1 MSTITVNGLGS
12 GIDYNSWIEELV
24 AVKQAKIDA
33 VSAQVSNITSKE
45 DTLSSLKT
53 NYSSLLANIKTLSD
67 TLSSTSVF
75 NKKTATSSSDAITV
89 SADSKANTQS
99 IKVTVDSLA
108 TATTA
113 KSASTV
119 ASYADSTTKIS
130 NISEGAIKA
139 GTFSVYVGG
148 VKHSL
153 SITSDETLD
162 DVVKSLNYD
171 ADAGTGI
178 EGVTAGISNGKLTI
192 SASGASTVTVGSS
205 SDTSNFSNV
214 MSLTRNPDTGAYS
227 SSKAVFS
234 TDTTTAITNTT
245 FASKTING
253 TPTNKVTEGTFT
265 IGNAEFTIDST
276 TTLDSL
282 ITKINNNKD
291 AGVTAYW
298 DSNSGKLVLN
308 ATEEG
313 ATNINIE
320 AGTSNFTDIMGLT
333 ASGGIVQEAQTLGT
347 NAVLTINGTSI
358 TSASNTINSDVSGIT
373 GVTLTL
379 NNKTTSTATV
389 NVTKDTNA
397 AVNAITNFVSSY
409 NMAISNT
416 ENATKTGGKLNGESL
431 LSMFESSVRK
441 GATAGVSF
449 DNTYKSLASIGI
461 TTGAVTTDMSTDI
474 KQLKIDKDKL
484 TAALESNP
492 DGVMNLLIGND
503 TLKTNGVLTK
513 MGKTLESSLDGAKG
527 YFVRQE
533 NSYESQAGR
542 LNDKITRM
550 KTSMEKY
557 QTSLETKFQAMDQL
571 ISNLHNSSSVFD
583 SYFNNKNSK
592 SS

>member
-12 GIDYNSWIEELV
+12 GLDYNSWIEELV

-33 VSAQVSNITSKE
+33 VSKQVSTITSKE
-45 DTLSSLKT
+45 SALSSLKT
-53 NYSSLLANIKTLSD
+53 NYSSLLSNIQTLSD

-89 SADSKANTQS
+89 SADSKASTQS
-99 IKVTVDSLA
+99 IKVTVESLA
-108 TATTA
+108 TVTTA
-113 KSASTV
+113 KSTSNV
-119 ASYADSTTKIS
+119 AAFADATTKIS
-130 NISEGAIKA
+130 GISEGAIKA

-153 SITSDETLD
+153 SITSDETMD
-162 DVVKSLNYD
+162 DVVKALNYD
-171 ADAGTGI
+171 SETGTGI
-178 EGVTAGISNGKLTI
+178 EGVKATFIDGKLNI
-192 SASGASTVTVGSS
+192 SASGTSTVTVGSS

-214 MSLTRNPDTGAYS
+214 MSLTKQVNGSYE

-234 TDTTTAITNTT
+234 TDTTAVITSTT

-291 AGVTAYW
+291 AGVNAYW

-308 ATEEG
+308 STEEG

-320 AGTSNFTDIMGLT
+320 AGTSNFTDMMGLT

-358 TSASNTINSDVSGIT
+358 TSASNTITSDVSGIT
-373 GVTLTL
+373 GLTLTL
-379 NNKTTSTATV
+379 NDKTTSAATI
-389 NVTKDTNA
+389 NVAKDTAA
-397 AVNAITNFVSSY
+397 AVTAITNFVSSY

-416 ENATKTGGKLNGESL
+416 ESATKSDGKLYGESL
-431 LSMFESSVRK
+431 LTMFESTIRK
-441 GATAGVSF
+441 SATAGVSF
-449 DNTYKSLASIGI
+449 DNAYKSLASIGI
-461 TTGAVTTDMSTDI
+461 TTGAVTTDMNADI
-474 KQLKIDKDKL
+474 KQLKIDTTKL

-513 MGKTLESSLDGAKG
+513 MGKTLESSLDASKG
-527 YFVRQE
+527 YFTRQ
-533 NSYESQAGR
+533 NTSYENQVDR
-542 LNDKITRM
+542 LNDKISRM
-550 KTSMEKY
+550 TTSMEKY
-557 QTSLETKFQAMDQL
+557 QARLEAKFQAMDKL
-571 ISNLHNSSSVFD
+571 ISTLQSSSSVFD
-583 SYFNNKNSK
+583 SYFNNKSSK